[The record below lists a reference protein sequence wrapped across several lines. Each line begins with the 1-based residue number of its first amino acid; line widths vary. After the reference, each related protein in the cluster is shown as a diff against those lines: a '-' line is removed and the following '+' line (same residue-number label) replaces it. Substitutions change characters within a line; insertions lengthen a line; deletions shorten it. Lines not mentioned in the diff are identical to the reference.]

1 MRRKD
6 REITDFHDIMNIMN
20 KCDTCRLALFDQ
32 EYPYIVP
39 LNFGVN
45 IEDGQLYLYFH
56 SANQGTKLDLI
67 RQNNKA
73 TFEMDCEHNIIL
85 YDERMSCTMGYAS
98 VIGHGEIEFVDEDD
112 KYEALKILMKHYHHE
127 DFQFNTNMMKATTVF
142 RLKVLDMIGKRRNNI
157 HPEEKTKKHVTLE

>member
-6 REITDFHDIMNIMN
+6 REITDFHDIMDIMN
-20 KCDTCRLALFDQ
+20 KCDTCRLALFDH

-142 RLKVLDMIGKRRNNI
+142 RLKVLDMVGKRRNNI
-157 HPEEKTKKHVTLE
+157 HPEEKTKKHVTLK

>member
-6 REITDFHDIMNIMN
+6 REITDFHDIMDIMN

-98 VIGHGEIEFVDEDD
+98 VIGHGKIEFVDEDD

-142 RLKVLDMIGKRRNNI
+142 RLKVLDMVGKRRNNI

>member
-6 REITDFHDIMNIMN
+6 REITDFHDIMDIMN
-20 KCDTCRLALFDQ
+20 KCDTCRLAFFDQ

-98 VIGHGEIEFVDEDD
+98 VIGHGEIE
-112 KYEALKILMKHYHHE
+112 
-127 DFQFNTNMMKATTVF
+127 
-142 RLKVLDMIGKRRNNI
+142 
-157 HPEEKTKKHVTLE
+157 

>member
-6 REITDFHDIMNIMN
+6 REITDFHDIMDIMN
-20 KCDTCRLALFDQ
+20 KCDTCRLAFFDQ

-142 RLKVLDMIGKRRNNI
+142 RLKGLDMIGKRRNNI

>member
-6 REITDFHDIMNIMN
+6 REITDFHDIMDIMN

-73 TFEMDCEHNIIL
+73 TFEMDCEHDIIL

>member
-6 REITDFHDIMNIMN
+6 REITDFHDIMDIMN
-20 KCDTCRLALFDQ
+20 KCDVCRLALFDGD
-32 EYPYIVP
+32 YPYIVP

>member
-6 REITDFHDIMNIMN
+6 REITDFHDIMDIMN
-20 KCDTCRLALFDQ
+20 KCDTCRLAFFDQ

-112 KYEALKILMKHYHHE
+112 KYKALKILMKHYHHE
-127 DFQFNTNMMKATTVF
+127 DFQFNTKMMKVTTVF
-142 RLKVLDMIGKRRNNI
+142 RLKVLDMVGKRRNNI

>member
-6 REITDFHDIMNIMN
+6 REITDFHDIMDIMN

>member
-6 REITDFHDIMNIMN
+6 REITDFHDIIDIMN

-112 KYEALKILMKHYHHE
+112 KYEALKILMKH
-127 DFQFNTNMMKATTVF
+127 
-142 RLKVLDMIGKRRNNI
+142 
-157 HPEEKTKKHVTLE
+157 

>member
-6 REITDFHDIMNIMN
+6 REITDFHDIMDIMN

-142 RLKVLDMIGKRRNNI
+142 RLKVLDMVGKRRNNI